1 MRKLNTFIR
10 LLATDRAGL
19 KKSFAIFLGT
29 TPLTRWLPDTLY
41 LKHQY
46 HAFIG
51 HKLNLSSPI
60 GFNEKLQWLKL
71 YNRDPFQKTLV
82 DKQAVKEYIAE
93 TIGEEYVIPTLGV
106 YAHFDDIDF
115 DTLPD
120 QFVLK
125 CTHDSGSTVVCNNKA
140 TFNTAAARK
149 KLTKKLKQ
157 NLFWWGREWPYK
169 DVQPQI
175 IAEAYME
182 DANGRL
188 DDYKFMCFN
197 GQVKC
202 SFVCTDRFSDK
213 GLHITFFDPDW
224 NVMPFERSYPAVKE
238 GLPKPSQYEK
248 MVELA
253 QTLSKGIPF
262 VRVDFYEADGKIYF
276 GEMTFYPGCGFE
288 AFQPEQW
295 DKTLG
300 DWITLPPKP

>member
-1 MRKLNTFIR
+1 MNIRR
-10 LLATDRAGL
+10 LLNAG
-19 KKSFAIFLGT
+19 KKYLTSPDYRFLINAGFGIYNKM
-29 TPLTRWLPDTLY
+29 PDDKY
-41 LKHQY
+41 LKRKFKACVGY
-46 HAFIG
+46 E
-51 HKLNLSSPI
+51 LNLEKPTS
-60 GFNEKLQWLKL
+60 FNEKLQWLKL
-71 YNRDPFQKTLV
+71 YDRNPEYTMMV
-82 DKQAVKEYIAE
+82 DKIAVREFVRE
-93 TIGEEYVIPTLGV
+93 TIGQEYLIPCLGTWSDP
-106 YAHFDDIDF
+106 ADIDF
-115 DTLPD
+115 DALPNR
-120 QFVLK
+120 FVLK
-125 CTHDSGSTVVCNNKA
+125 CNHNSGLGMYICKDKT
-140 TFNTAAARK
+140 
-149 KLTKKLKQ
+149 KLNISRVKRNLQKGLAQ
-157 NLFWWGREWPYK
+157 NYYLTGREWPYK
-169 DVQPQI
+169 DVPPQI

-202 SFVCTDRFSDK
+202 CFVCTDRFSDK

>member
-1 MRKLNTFIR
+1 MNIRR
-10 LLATDRAGL
+10 LLNAG
-19 KKSFAIFLGT
+19 KKYLTSPDYRFLINAGFGIYNKM
-29 TPLTRWLPDTLY
+29 PDDKY
-41 LKHQY
+41 LKRKFKACVGY
-46 HAFIG
+46 E
-51 HKLNLSSPI
+51 LNLEKPTS
-60 GFNEKLQWLKL
+60 FNEKLQWLKL
-71 YNRDPFQKTLV
+71 YDRNPEYTMMV
-82 DKQAVKEYIAE
+82 DKIAVREFVRE
-93 TIGEEYVIPTLGV
+93 TIGQEYLIPCLGTWNDP
-106 YAHFDDIDF
+106 ADIDF
-115 DTLPD
+115 EALPNR
-120 QFVLK
+120 FVLK
-125 CTHDSGSTVVCNNKA
+125 CNHNSGLGMYICKDKT
-140 TFNTAAARK
+140 
-149 KLTKKLKQ
+149 KLNISRVKRNLQKGLAQ
-157 NLFWWGREWPYK
+157 NYYLTGREWPYK
-169 DVQPQI
+169 DVPPQI